1 MNIETAYEIFRTMDE
16 AMKAS
21 AVPDKHNKEYFE
33 AVLLLEG

>member
-1 MNIETAYEIFRTMDE
+1 MNIETASVNIREMGWTV
-16 AMKAS
+16 KAS